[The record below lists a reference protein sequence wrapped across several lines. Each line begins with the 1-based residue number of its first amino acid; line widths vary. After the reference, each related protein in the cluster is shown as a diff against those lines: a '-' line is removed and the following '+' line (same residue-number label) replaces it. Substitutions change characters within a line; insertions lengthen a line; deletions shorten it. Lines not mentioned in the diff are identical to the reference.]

1 MVMEEI
7 VENLTKP
14 LTAGE
19 KKTGVIEQSAGPKT
33 FTDTPDN
40 LRRMFMEKRMT
51 DYMPIILPTEERVAD
66 MLKGT
71 SHSPDKVVKDLE
83 IAIPLVA
90 LLIAFLAVFEGAED
104 RASINGNYKKLKK
117 ASIVNRKNELL
128 LKSLVIMKT
137 KQAEVNLEQVY
148 DMNKALFTVEKLLK
162 RLYQ

>member
-1 MVMEEI
+1 
-7 VENLTKP
+7 
-14 LTAGE
+14 
-19 KKTGVIEQSAGPKT
+19 
-33 FTDTPDN
+33 
-40 LRRMFMEKRMT
+40 MEKAETTESNVVLELIRLV
-51 DYMPIILPTEERVAD
+51 DSKYKKSLRYSIGNPYFLLLILLVIILVASQFYVEVYLGVPRD
-66 MLKGT
+66 
-71 SHSPDKVVKDLE
+71 VAKDLE

-117 ASIVNRKNELL
+117 VPIVNRKNELL

-148 DMNKALFTVEKLLK
+148 EMNKAMFTVEKLLK